1 MCLFSYL
8 ERRTTELRSDQEM
21 MNVIL
26 DFAKD
31 DDRIRLV
38 TLEGSRT
45 NPNISPDRFQ
55 DYDIS
60 YFVTDMNA
68 FMEND
73 QWLNVFGDRVMMQ
86 KPEDMELFPSELGN
100 WFSYLILFEDG
111 NKLDLTLIPINEL
124 ENYFAQSDGLVEVLL
139 DKDSLIKNE
148 GIADDRKYRV
158 KQPTAREFDD
168 CCNEFWMVSTYV
180 VKGLARKE
188 ILFAIDHLHEIARPN
203 LLRMMAW
210 HIGSEQGYTF
220 SVGKNYKF
228 INRYLSNEDWETLL
242 STYSESGYQDMWQSL
257 LQCYE
262 LFRKYSKA
270 VSQSLGYKYP
280 DYDKAITRYTDN
292 IYKSLT

>member
-1 MCLFSYL
+1 M
-8 ERRTTELRSDQEM
+8 RSEQEM
-21 MNVIL
+21 MNIL
-26 DFAKD
+26 VDFARN

-45 NPNISPDRFQ
+45 NKNIPPDTYQ

-60 YFVTDMNA
+60 YFVTDMDS
-68 FMEND
+68 FKEND
-73 QWLNVFGDRVMMQ
+73 QWLETFGKRVMLQ

-111 NKLDLTLIPINEL
+111 NKVDLTLIPINEV
-124 ENYFAQSDGLVEVLL
+124 EDYFTNSDGLVEVLF
-139 DKDSLIKNE
+139 DKDTLIKNE
-148 GIADDRKYRV
+148 VIADDRQYWIK
-158 KQPTAREFDD
+158 KPTAREFDD

-188 ILFAIDHLHEIARPN
+188 ILFAIDHLNEIARPN

-210 HIGSEQGYTF
+210 QIGSEQGYTF

-228 INRYLSNEDWETLL
+228 INRYLPNEDWESLL
-242 STYSESGYQDMWQSL
+242 STYSENGYQEMWRSL
-257 LQCYE
+257 LTCYE

-270 VSQSLGYKYP
+270 VAESLDYKYP
-280 DYDKAITRYTDN
+280 DYDETITAYTER
-292 IYKSLT
+292 IYTSLT